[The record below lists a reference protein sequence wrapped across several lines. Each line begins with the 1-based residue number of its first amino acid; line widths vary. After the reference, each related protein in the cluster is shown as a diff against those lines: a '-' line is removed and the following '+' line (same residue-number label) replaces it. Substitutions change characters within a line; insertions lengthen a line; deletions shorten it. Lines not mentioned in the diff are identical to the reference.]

1 MANFRLAHLRFM
13 LIMARMNVFAKVVGI
28 FALAVLSSCVQGQ
41 GNYPPY
47 NKRNNVATVHR
58 RAPIPGAATRTS
70 PAAGGMAPARP
81 AAPASRPAPT
91 PACSAVYVMDAL
103 TGRQLYAYNANV
115 RRQVASTQ
123 KIITALCVCDS
134 GNLDKMVTVQAAE
147 CKEPPIKLGMRPG
160 QQYRKRDL
168 LKAMLTSSFNDVAA
182 CLARDTAG
190 SIPAFAARMNAR
202 AKRMGM
208 TDSHFV
214 NANGLPADQYSTA
227 RDMARAAFYAYRN
240 PTIRSYINIPEYT
253 MTKADGTVR
262 TVRSTNKLLRLYPW
276 VQGMKTGY
284 TNKAG
289 KCLISCG
296 SANGRAVIV
305 VILGSTSSKIWG
317 ESLKYLKWGL
327 NIS

>member
-1 MANFRLAHLRFM
+1 MANFRLAHFQFVR
-13 LIMARMNVFAKVVGI
+13 IMPRMKIFAKMV
-28 FALAVLSSCVQGQ
+28 ALCAMVMLGSCVQGQ

-47 NKRNNVATVHR
+47 NRRGNVTTVHR
-58 RAPIPGAATRTS
+58 RAPIPGAATRT
-70 PAAGGMAPARP
+70 PTIAGGLAPARP
-81 AAPASRPAPT
+81 AAPSSRPAPA
-91 PACSAVYVMDAL
+91 PGCSAVYVMDAL
-103 TGRQLYAYNANV
+103 TGRALYAYNANE

-134 GNLDKMVTVQAAE
+134 GNLDKIITVQAAE
-147 CKEPPIKLGMRPG
+147 CKEPPIKLGMKPG

-168 LKAMLTSSFNDVAA
+168 LKAMLTSSFNDAAA

-190 SIPAFAARMNAR
+190 SIQAFAARMNAR

-240 PTIRSYINIPEYT
+240 PIIRSYINIPEYT
-253 MTKADGTVR
+253 MTKADGTIR

-305 VILGSTSSKIWG
+305 VVLGSTSSKIWN